1 MLSFLMQNYL
11 KNFRVLKFF
20 LVFLL
25 VLSLTTRNLS
35 HVSVICFPFSLN
47 LNVSTLDYTRLNG
60 IDIIT
65 LYTIFVFIIQLN
77 IILSF
82 KTGYQSNYHVL
93 LAFKLINS
101 IALFL
106 YIKKMTTSVVK
117 CLLADNEYSFY
128 SLNTRILT
136 FIENRIADKRCSV

>member
-1 MLSFLMQNYL
+1 MRFL
-11 KNFRVLKFF
+11 

-117 CLLADNEYSFY
+117 CLLADNEYRFY
-128 SLNTRILT
+128 SLNTRILK
-136 FIENRIADKRCSV
+136 FIEN

>member
-1 MLSFLMQNYL
+1 MKFL
-11 KNFRVLKFF
+11 

-128 SLNTRILT
+128 SLNTRILK
-136 FIENRIADKRCSV
+136 FIEN

>member
-1 MLSFLMQNYL
+1 MKFL
-11 KNFRVLKFF
+11 

-35 HVSVICFPFSLN
+35 HVSVICFSFSLN

-117 CLLADNEYSFY
+117 CLLADNEYRFY
-128 SLNTRILT
+128 SLNTRILK
-136 FIENRIADKRCSV
+136 FIEN

>member
-1 MLSFLMQNYL
+1 MKFL
-11 KNFRVLKFF
+11 

-117 CLLADNEYSFY
+117 CLLADNEYRFY
-128 SLNTRILT
+128 SLNTRILK
-136 FIENRIADKRCSV
+136 FIEN

>member
-1 MLSFLMQNYL
+1 MKFL
-11 KNFRVLKFF
+11 

-82 KTGYQSNYHVL
+82 KTGCQSNYHVL

-117 CLLADNEYSFY
+117 CLLADNEYRFY
-128 SLNTRILT
+128 SLNTRILK
-136 FIENRIADKRCSV
+136 FIEN

>member
-1 MLSFLMQNYL
+1 M
-11 KNFRVLKFF
+11 
-20 LVFLL
+20 FLL

-117 CLLADNEYSFY
+117 CLLADNEYRFY
-128 SLNTRILT
+128 SLNTRILK
-136 FIENRIADKRCSV
+136 FIEN